1 MTVSDD
7 VLTSTSSAIVPTDAS
22 LPSTVDQR
30 LEEMGKTLLDFKLTA
45 DKRIEAL
52 EQNLRQSQ
60 RQIGFLRA
68 GWLLTVLGV
77 GGGFLV
83 FGFLLRLEQVRLQ
96 EQVSAIAVHTGPD
109 SEVVQR
115 LDALEPQIPEDLPER
130 LDVAEEALAQMD
142 EDVAVLV
149 QDQRQRREV
158 VSILTEALQA
168 IVADESPTES
178 SSADADAEADADA
191 DTDAD
196 TDAEEE
202 EASEP

>member
-1 MTVSDD
+1 MSDD

-115 LDALEPQIPEDLPER
+115 LDALEPQVPEDLPER

-191 DTDAD
+191 DTD
-196 TDAEEE
+196 TDD

>member
-1 MTVSDD
+1 MSDD

>member
-115 LDALEPQIPEDLPER
+115 LDALEPQVPEDLPER

-191 DTDAD
+191 DTDD
-196 TDAEEE
+196 D